1 MDIKSAIKRVT
12 GGLDLS
18 KDEMIAVMRHIMSGA
33 STDAQNAAFLVGL
46 QMKGVKAAEIL
57 GGATVM
63 RELATPVT
71 LASST
76 HLVDTCGTGGSG
88 ANKFN
93 ISTAAAIV
101 AAAAGARVA
110 KHGNRG
116 ATSVSGSADVLEA
129 AGLNLSLRADQVA
142 STIEEVG
149 VGFMFAPAHHSAMK
163 HVITARREIGVRTVF
178 NLLGPLTNPA
188 SAPNQVMGVFDPD
201 WIPALLS
208 VFKELGSNH
217 VLIVSSADGLDE
229 ISSSA
234 ATHVGELKDG
244 ECNTYSISP
253 ADFGLE
259 QYDNFDMLKIDS
271 VQASLEM
278 LKQALNY
285 DNRAAGDIVALNA
298 GAAIYVAGLADD
310 LRAGVE
316 RAQAVMRSGEAL
328 DKLEQLVNFTQSIVM
343 QE

>member
-1 MDIKSAIKRVT
+1 MDIKSAIKQVT
-12 GGLDLS
+12 GGQDLS
-18 KDEMIAVMRHIMSGA
+18 KDEMIAVMRDIMSGA

-71 LASST
+71 LAT
-76 HLVDTCGTGGSG
+76 RAHLVDTCGTGGSG

-93 ISTAAAIV
+93 VSTAAAIV

-129 AGLNLSLRADQVA
+129 AGLNLSLTADQVA
-142 STIEEVG
+142 RTIEEVG

-163 HVITARREIGVRTVF
+163 HVITARKEIGVRTVF

-208 VFKELGSNH
+208 VFKELGSHH

-244 ECNTYSISP
+244 ELSNYSISP
-253 ADFGLE
+253 SDFGVE

-278 LKQALNY
+278 LRQALDYGNQ
-285 DNRAAGDIVALNA
+285 AAGDIVALNA
-298 GAAIYVAGLADD
+298 GAAIYVAGLATD
-310 LRAGVE
+310 LAAGVE